1 MRDGPRYG
9 ALVIRLALGVIFVA
23 HGAQKLLG
31 WWGGSGF
38 AGTVAQF
45 TRMGMPAPLAVLV
58 IVAEFFGGLGV
69 LFGALTRLAAFGIAC
84 VMVGGIFTVHLRNG
98 FFINWSN
105 EPGRGHG
112 IEANLAY
119 LAMALAL
126 CMTGAGALSIDELV
140 FRGSGPRGAS
150 S

>member
-1 MRDGPRYG
+1 MRDGERSG
-9 ALVIRLALGVIFVA
+9 TLVIRLALGAIFVA

-31 WWGGSGF
+31 WWGGAGF

-45 TRMGMPAPLAVLV
+45 TKMGMPAPLAVLV

-105 EPGRGHG
+105 EAGRGHG

-126 CMTGAGALSIDELV
+126 CVTGPGPLSIDELL
-140 FRGSGPRGAS
+140 FRGSRSRGAS
-150 S
+150 A